1 MSDILERI
9 KAALSDVEN
18 PDFDRLGELVDE
30 ALKKHSPEEVIE
42 KALRPAMEEVG
53 RKFEEGEYF
62 IAELALIGDVF
73 KDVFEKKIK
82 PRLKRRGGGDSIGKV
97 VIGTIEGDI
106 HDIGKNIVAIIFEA
120 AGFEVIDL
128 GVDVPAEK
136 FVEEAEKN
144 NADVIAISA
153 LLTTTMV
160 NMRKVI
166 EELERRGVRSKYIV
180 AVGGSPV
187 TEEFAKSIGADV
199 YGKDAYDGLKKVI
212 EEIRRRRARE
222 KHSPTQQAS

>member
-1 MSDILERI
+1 MSDILDRI

-30 ALKKHSPEEVIE
+30 ALKKHTPEEVIE

-62 IAELALIGDVF
+62 VAELALIGDVF
-73 KDVFEKKIK
+73 KDVFERKIK
-82 PRLKRRGGGDSIGKV
+82 PRLKKKSSDSLGRV

-106 HDIGKNIVAIIFEA
+106 HDIGKSIVAVIFEA

-136 FVEEAEKN
+136 FVDEAEKN

-153 LLTTTMV
+153 LLTTSMV
-160 NMRKVI
+160 NMRKVV
-166 EELERRGVRSKYIV
+166 EELEKRGVRDKYIV
-180 AVGGSPV
+180 VVGGSPV
-187 TEEFAKSIGADV
+187 TEEFARSIGADV

-212 EEIRRRRARE
+212 DEIKKRARGGV
-222 KHSPTQQAS
+222 SRDRQAS

>member
-1 MSDILERI
+1 LSDILDRI

-30 ALKKHSPEEVIE
+30 ALKKHTPEEVIE

-62 IAELALIGDVF
+62 VAELALIGDVF
-73 KDVFEKKIK
+73 KDVFERKIK
-82 PRLKRRGGGDSIGKV
+82 PRLKKKSSDSLGRV

-106 HDIGKNIVAIIFEA
+106 HDIGKSIVAVIFEA

-136 FVEEAEKN
+136 FVDEAEKN

-153 LLTTTMV
+153 LLTTSMV
-160 NMRKVI
+160 NMRKVV
-166 EELERRGVRSKYIV
+166 EELEKRGVRDKYIV
-180 AVGGSPV
+180 VVGGSPV
-187 TEEFAKSIGADV
+187 TEEFARSIGADV

-212 EEIRRRRARE
+212 DEIKKRARGGV
-222 KHSPTQQAS
+222 SRDRQAS